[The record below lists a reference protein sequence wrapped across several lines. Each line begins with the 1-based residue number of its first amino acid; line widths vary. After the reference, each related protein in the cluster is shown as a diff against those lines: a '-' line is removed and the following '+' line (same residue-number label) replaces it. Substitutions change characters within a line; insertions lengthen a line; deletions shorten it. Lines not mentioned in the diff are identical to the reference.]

1 MELTRNHERRFRNM
15 LYNDFT
21 EKLTGLQDL
30 IVTKVKDN
38 EKEIHIYGKMK
49 RKSHKCP
56 SCGKYTDKV
65 HDYREQS
72 IKDIPSFGRKTIL
85 HLRKRRYRCEC
96 GKRFFEDNK
105 FLPRY
110 HRMTNRLSAYII
122 SELTSEVSF
131 TSIARKIDLSTPTVI
146 RVFDYVNYSAKQLP
160 EVLSID
166 EFKGNTNGE
175 KYQCIITDPVNKVVL
190 DILPKRYESYLTK
203 YFLNFN
209 RSEREKVKT
218 FVSDMWKPYALLA
231 SKLFRNAEQVVDK
244 YHWIRQVFWAF
255 DAVRKEVQN
264 NLSKDYRKYFKKSR
278 FLLMKRFDKLTDL
291 QKQQV
296 NIMLYV
302 SPALSTA
309 HFYKEE
315 FLKIL
320 DCEDRDSAKR
330 AMSEWIDSAWD
341 CGLPRFKRCAETM
354 INWMTGILNSF
365 SNPVT
370 NGFAEGCN
378 NKIKVL
384 KRNAYG
390 YQNFNRF
397 RNRILHM
404 FAYKQL
410 NYNKQATAC

>member
-1 MELTRNHERRFRNM
+1 M

-30 IVTKVKDN
+30 IITKVEDN
-38 EKEIHIYGKMK
+38 EQELHIYGEMK
-49 RKSHKCP
+49 RKTHKCP
-56 SCGKYTDKV
+56 CCGELTDKI
-65 HDYREQS
+65 HDYREQE
-72 IKDIPSFGRKTIL
+72 IKDIPSFGKKTIIHL
-85 HLRKRRYRCEC
+85 HKRRYRCQC
-96 GKRFFEDNK
+96 GKRFFEDNN

-122 SELTSEVSF
+122 NELSSEVSF
-131 TSIARKIDLSTPTVI
+131 TFVAKKVELSTTTVT
-146 RVFDYVNYSAKQLP
+146 RVFDYVDYSAHYLP

-190 DILPKRYESYLTK
+190 DILPKRYESYLTQ
-203 YFLNFN
+203 YFLGFEQ
-209 RSEREKVKT
+209 SERKNVKT
-218 FVSDMWKPYALLA
+218 FVCDMWKPYASLA
-231 SKLFRNAEQVVDK
+231 SNLFKESQQVVDK
-244 YHWIRQVFWAF
+244 YHWIRQVIWAF

-264 NLSKDYRKYFKKSR
+264 DISKEYRKYFKKSR
-278 FLLMKRFDKLTDL
+278 FLLMKRFDKLSDE

-296 NIMLYV
+296 NIMLFA

-309 HFYKEE
+309 HFYKED

-320 DCEDRDSAKR
+320 DCKDKNSAKK
-330 AMSEWIDSAWD
+330 AMLEWINCALD
-341 CGLPRFKRCAETM
+341 CGLPRFEKCAQTM
-354 INWMTGILNSF
+354 INWLSGILNSF
-365 SNPVT
+365 STPVT
-370 NGFAEGCN
+370 NGFTEGCN

-404 FAYKQL
+404 FAYKHL
-410 NYNKQATAC
+410 NNNQATAS